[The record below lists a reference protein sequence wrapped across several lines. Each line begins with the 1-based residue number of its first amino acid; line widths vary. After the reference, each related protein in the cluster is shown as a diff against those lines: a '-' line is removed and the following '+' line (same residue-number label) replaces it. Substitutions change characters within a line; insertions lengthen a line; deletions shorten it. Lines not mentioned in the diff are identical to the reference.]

1 MKAAASAILRSRSRL
16 LDEFHQLFAPLRVG
30 QHLRRDHGRI
40 AAEAI
45 VEIRQQHE
53 ITAIGQALPHL
64 PHDRADAETVH
75 EEDHGGPGTL
85 AGGGG
90 EDGCR
95 TGSVAGLDGDIG
107 AGHGRVPFAQSITTA
122 SLLWDPPAFL
132 GEESRSTKGRE
143 IKVTI
148 IINLKSLI

>member
-1 MKAAASAILRSRSRL
+1 C
-16 LDEFHQLFAPLRVG
+16 LDHRG
-30 QHLRRDHGRI
+30 I

-45 VEIRQQHE
+45 IEIRQQHE

-64 PHDRADAETVH
+64 PHHRADAETVH
-75 EEDHGGPGTL
+75 EEDHGGPGADT
-85 AGGGG
+85 ARGG
-90 EDGCR
+90 EDGRR
-95 TGSVAGLDGDIG
+95 TDSVAHRDGDIG
-107 AGHGRVPFAQSITTA
+107 AGHRRVPLVQSITTA

-148 IINLKSLI
+148 IISLKSL